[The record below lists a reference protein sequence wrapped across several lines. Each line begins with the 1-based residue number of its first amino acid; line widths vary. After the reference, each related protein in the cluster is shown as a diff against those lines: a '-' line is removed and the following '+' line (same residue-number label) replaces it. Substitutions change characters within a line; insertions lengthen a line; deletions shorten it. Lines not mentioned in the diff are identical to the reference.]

1 MKDPIGVGLGEQAV
15 SRDPSDVL
23 VAYGL
28 GSCLGIVMIDPFSRI
43 SGLLHAVL
51 PHWTNGMDPLDPG
64 SSKYVDS
71 GIERL
76 LATMQREGALRSR
89 LVVRMAGGANML
101 IAPGMTTSFEIGT
114 RNIETARATFQRL
127 GITIKAQEV
136 GGNVGRTVRVY
147 VADNRM
153 TIRAIGEKEKE
164 IS

>member
-1 MKDPIGVGLGEQAV
+1 MKDPIGVGLGEQV
-15 SRDPSDVL
+15 ISRDLNDVL

-28 GSCLGIVMIDPFSRI
+28 GSCLGIAMIDPVLRI

-51 PHWTNGMDPLDPG
+51 PHWTTGMEPMDPA

-76 LATMQREGALRSR
+76 LSAMVKEGANKHR

-101 IAPGMTTSFEIGT
+101 ISPGMTTSFEIGT
-114 RNIETARATFQRL
+114 RNIESARATFLRL
-127 GITIKAQEV
+127 SLTLKAEEV

-164 IS
+164 I